1 MREHFD
7 QFTEKKMT
15 GISSRQGVLA
25 IAGLAAFSAAA
36 PALAHPGVHHV
47 AMSVATGF
55 AHPFSGL
62 DHMLAF
68 AAIGLWSAQYHGRTA
83 WILPL
88 LFVTTMTLGALAGL
102 AGMRIPGIEAG
113 IAASVAILGLLVA
126 FSIRMPL
133 AASGAL
139 VSVFA
144 LMHGYAHGVELPQ
157 QMSAASYIAGFAIAT
172 GLLHLIGFAAA
183 SVAGRLAAGGAT
195 RLAGIGIAATGA
207 YLLAAVV

>member
-1 MREHFD
+1 MRGHFD
-7 QFTEKKMT
+7 QSTEKKMT
-15 GISSRQGVLA
+15 GISSRQGILA
-25 IAGLAAFSAAA
+25 VAGLTTFSAAA
-36 PALAHPGVHHV
+36 PAFAHPGIHHV
-47 AMSVATGF
+47 AMSVTTGF

-68 AAIGLWSAQYHGRTA
+68 AAIGLWSAQHHGRIA

-88 LFVTTMTLGALAGL
+88 LFVATMTLGALAGL

-113 IAASVAILGLLVA
+113 IAASVAILGLLTA
-126 FSIRMPL
+126 FSVRMPL
-133 AASGAL
+133 AASSAL

-144 LMHGYAHGVELPQ
+144 LMHGYAHGIELPQ
-157 QMSAASYIAGFAIAT
+157 QMSATSYIAGFAIAT
-172 GLLHLIGFAAA
+172 GFLHLVGFGAA
-183 SVAGRLAAGGAT
+183 SVASRLAADGAT